1 MPDLTG
7 TQISNTYKRLMQV
20 NVSANSGITTDLQ
33 TIQSGDNSNT
43 PLQLSNSTLNVNGTF
58 AIGGVNLTATV
69 SSINAISDISGGV
82 GYIVVSGTN
91 IYNRTFS
98 AGPNITI
105 TNANGVPGN
114 TGIALTSAVGTKSV
128 GATTVSCSILEVT
141 GTINVSAVS
150 VNTFTAVSVNTS
162 VLQGTTGTFTGI
174 VSASGFA
181 GDGSQLT
188 NVPSAEGGT
197 VKRIT
202 AGTGIG
208 ITVDGATS
216 TSIPTSGTVLINPN
230 QSFGTVSV
238 STGLVVPEG
247 LARFSIPVSGTA
259 ATFSGNVSAANVYA
273 STNVFVAGTAVPTG
287 AQVAAVSAL
296 TSVNKADIATNVAAI
311 TSVNSVVAAVSALT
325 SVNKAGVATN
335 VAAITSVNSKIATVS
350 GALATSIGNTNT
362 VLAATSAALATSIG
376 NTNTVLA
383 TTSAALATS
392 IGNTN
397 TVLAATSTALAT
409 SIGNS
414 NTVIGAVSVLTSV
427 NLAKITSINSVI
439 GDGTG
444 FATDAELQA
453 VSATMA
459 TSIGN
464 SNTVIAAV
472 SVLTGV
478 NLAKITSINSVI
490 GDGTGF
496 ATDAELQAVSATMAT
511 SIANSNTVIAA
522 VSALTSVNKVDVAA
536 RLPLSGGT
544 LTGILSATDVYT
556 SAVAIGV
563 DTLLGKQL
571 HIGTAAVA
579 DIVSLTDGTNI
590 AVDLNAGQNFAVQ
603 LGGNRTL
610 SNPTNCVA
618 GQTGSI
624 FVIQDGSGS
633 RTLSFAA
640 NYKFPGATAP
650 TLTTTAGQ
658 TDRIDYIV
666 FASANVHAIATLNV
680 STS

>member
-208 ITVDGATS
+208 ITVNGATS

-287 AQVAAVSAL
+287 AQIAAVSAL

-376 NTNTVLA
+376 N
-383 TTSAALATS
+383 
-392 IGNTN
+392 
-397 TVLAATSTALAT
+397 
-409 SIGNS
+409 S

-459 TSIGN
+459 TSIAN

-590 AVDLNAGQNFAVQ
+590 AVDLNAC
-603 LGGNRTL
+603 LLYTSTL
-610 SNPTNCVA
+610 PTNVA
-618 GQTGSI
+618 
-624 FVIQDGSGS
+624 V
-633 RTLSFAA
+633 
-640 NYKFPGATAP
+640 
-650 TLTTTAGQ
+650 
-658 TDRIDYIV
+658 
-666 FASANVHAIATLNV
+666 
-680 STS
+680 

>member
-208 ITVDGATS
+208 ITVNGATS

-376 NTNTVLA
+376 N
-383 TTSAALATS
+383 
-392 IGNTN
+392 
-397 TVLAATSTALAT
+397 
-409 SIGNS
+409 S
-414 NTVIGAVSVLTSV
+414 NTVIAAVSVLTSV

-439 GDGTG
+439 GDGSG

-459 TSIGN
+459 TSIAN

-624 FVIQDGSGS
+624 FVIQDGTGS